1 MLAVHISCCTRSIHP
16 SFWRVLHHGNI
27 TAKLHSKGLWIFVNN
42 KKKCPIT
49 SADQEKWE
57 LDQEMA
63 AGLIAS
69 TLEAGQHVHV
79 QGLED
84 DPVKMWEALH
94 NVHVQKQAGTRFNAY
109 DVLFNIR
116 KEPDETLHSLISHVT
131 TAMRLCQNP
140 RPSDGSYTLE
150 KQDEELVVMT
160 LI

>member
-1 MLAVHISCCTRSIHP
+1 MLSDKIYHDWA
-16 SFWRVLHHGNI
+16 FNI
-27 TAKLHSKGLWIFVNN
+27 TAKLRSKGLWMLVNN
-42 KKKCPIT
+42 KKKRPIA

-94 NVHVQKQAGTRFNAY
+94 NVHVQKQAGTCFNAY
-109 DVLFNIR
+109 DTLFNIR
-116 KEPDETLHSLISHVT
+116 KEPDETLHSLIGGIT
-131 TAMRLCQNP
+131 TAMRLC
-140 RPSDGSYTLE
+140 
-150 KQDEELVVMT
+150 
-160 LI
+160 